1 MRQNVDF
8 LPRAFHLLL
17 GFTETVLGL
26 FVRADQIGNRFLH
39 PIGIIVG
46 HLGHLRFR
54 SFQNSEIGQ
63 AAVGTELE
71 IAALEFLLQAV
82 RRPEQPDRRL
92 VLAELARIFARV
104 DDFSIRLFPFAFV
117 YLDKPFAAPAVRAE
131 IRQSVNELPR
141 AFDNLL
147 DALEKMISGE
157 NGFATNSLTPAS
169 RADVRH
175 L

>member
-1 MRQNVDF
+1 MRQNVDL

-26 FVRADQIGNRFLH
+26 SVRADQIGNRFLH
-39 PIGIIVG
+39 SIGIIVG
-46 HLGHLRFR
+46 
-54 SFQNSEIGQ
+54 Q
-63 AAVGTELE
+63 AAVVTELE

-82 RRPEQPDRRL
+82 RRPEQPDRQL
-92 VLAELARIFARV
+92 VLAELTRIFARV
-104 DDFSIRLFPFAFV
+104 DDFSIRLFQFAFV
-117 YLDKPFAAPAVRAE
+117 FLDKPFAAPAVRAE
-131 IRQSVNELPR
+131 IRKSVNEMPR

>member
-1 MRQNVDF
+1 MRQNVDL
-8 LPRAFHLLL
+8 LPRAFHLLH

-26 FVRADQIGNRFLH
+26 SVRADQIGNRFLH
-39 PIGIIVG
+39 SIGIIVG
-46 HLGHLRFR
+46 
-54 SFQNSEIGQ
+54 Q
-63 AAVGTELE
+63 AAVVTELE

-82 RRPEQPDRRL
+82 RRPEQPDRQL
-92 VLAELARIFARV
+92 VLAELTRIFARV
-104 DDFSIRLFPFAFV
+104 DDFSIRLFQFAFV
-117 YLDKPFAAPAVRAE
+117 FLDKPFAAPAVRAE
-131 IRQSVNELPR
+131 IRKSVNEMPR